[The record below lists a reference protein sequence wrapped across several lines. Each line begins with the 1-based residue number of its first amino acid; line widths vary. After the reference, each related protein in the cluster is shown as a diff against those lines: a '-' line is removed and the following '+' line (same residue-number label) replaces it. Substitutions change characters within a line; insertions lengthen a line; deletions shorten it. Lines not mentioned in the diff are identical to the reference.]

1 MIWYDGGLM
10 PPRPAVLDEGRMMGD
25 DGGGCLF
32 VGAKGM
38 IMCSTYGENPR
49 ILPEQ
54 LMRDYK
60 RPEKTIPRSP
70 GIMEEWIAAIK
81 AGKKSTTDFDYSGS
95 LTETMLLGNVAIRMK
110 DAKAVLQ
117 WDAVNMQVTNL
128 PEANQF
134 IHKEYRA
141 GWSL

>member
-1 MIWYDGGLM
+1 
-10 PPRPAVLDEGRMMGD
+10 
-25 DGGGCLF
+25 
-32 VGAKGM
+32 
-38 IMCSTYGENPR
+38 
-49 ILPEQ
+49 
-54 LMRDYK
+54 
-60 RPEKTIPRSP
+60 
-70 GIMEEWIAAIK
+70 MEEWIAAIK
-81 AGKKSTTDFDYSGS
+81 AGKKSTTDFDYSGP
-95 LTETMLLGNVAIRMK
+95 LTETMLLGNVALRMK

>member
-1 MIWYDGGLM
+1 M
-10 PPRPAVLDEGRMMGD
+10 PPRPAGLESGRLMGD

-49 ILPEQ
+49 IIPEK
-54 LMRDYK
+54 LMQEYK

-81 AGKKSTTDFDYSGS
+81 TGKKSTTDFSYSGPLS
-95 LTETMLLGNVAIRMK
+95 ETMLLGNVALRMK
-110 DAKAVLQ
+110 DAKTVLQ
-117 WDAVNMQVTNL
+117 WDSEKMEVTNL
-128 PEANQF
+128 PEANTW
-134 IHKEYRA
+134 IHKEYRQ